1 LSVTS
6 EWSQSSGL
14 TTFTLVPHRGRV
26 VPAKAVAAVLVTVPA
41 TAVAF
46 AFGAVGNVIGT
57 ALADIPAV
65 WDQSLVEVG

>member
-1 LSVTS
+1 VEPKFRADHVHPRSAPGT
-6 EWSQSSGL
+6 
-14 TTFTLVPHRGRV
+14 RGA
-26 VPAKAVAAVLVTVPA
+26 AKAVAAVLVTVPA